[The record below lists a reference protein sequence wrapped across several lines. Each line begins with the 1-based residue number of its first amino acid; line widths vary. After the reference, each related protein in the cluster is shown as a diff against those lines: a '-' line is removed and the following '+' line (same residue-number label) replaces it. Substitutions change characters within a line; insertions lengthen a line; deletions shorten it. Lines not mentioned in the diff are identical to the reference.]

1 MSLLPH
7 LHSKL
12 KKLAEKENSSVSRT
26 AENILIEHF
35 KEIDI
40 EDEINAKKKKET
52 QDLGIKHV
60 DEMYERIVE
69 KKEKEA

>member
-12 KKLAEKENSSVSRT
+12 KKLAEKENSSVSRA

-40 EDEINAKKKKET
+40 EDEINAKKEKET
-52 QDLGIKHV
+52 QDLGQKQI
-60 DEMYERIVE
+60 DELHRRIAE
-69 KKEKEA
+69 KKENES